1 MHHDIKGND
10 TKLGFVISFKVKLE
24 CGIIQTESDVDKF
37 LSLKIEDAVYPVR
50 LDL

>member
-1 MHHDIKGND
+1 MHHDIEGND
-10 TKLGFVISFKVKLE
+10 TKLGFVIPFKIKLK
-24 CGIIQTESDVDKF
+24 CGIIQTKGDVDKF